1 MRSDALLFKYAYR
14 QGAKNGQQIFSG
26 ICPPLPH
33 DSADRGGAAGGG
45 VMKESTSP
53 LHELFCLP
61 TCRKAATRLWVN
73 PFGSIEPLP
82 LYRRRRGDTGEDIAM
97 FQILSYGE
105 RLHQHR
111 IICLYRRQC
120 GDTGEDI
127 AMFQILSYR
136 ERLHQHRI
144 ICLYRRRRGDTGGGD
159 IAGGGLWLRGWV
171 KCTLFS
177 FGCENGILLSNQI
190 DSHLF

>member
-1 MRSDALLFKYAYR
+1 MEFVLLCRVIARIGEVPQAEGFVRINVATLPNLQKSRFA
-14 QGAKNGQQIFSG
+14 ADGQ
-26 ICPPLPH
+26 PL
-33 DSADRGGAAGGG
+33 
-45 VMKESTSP
+45 
-53 LHELFCLP
+53 
-61 TCRKAATRLWVN
+61 RLA
-73 PFGSIEPLP
+73 SSPLP

-120 GDTGEDI
+120 GDTG
-127 AMFQILSYR
+127 
-136 ERLHQHRI
+136 
-144 ICLYRRRRGDTGGGD
+144 GGD

-177 FGCENGILLSNQI
+177 FGCENGISLSNQI